1 MVDVRTTA
9 ARPCDRCGL
18 IHTPG
23 QLFVEVAPEL
33 LIDTCELD
41 AARAAA
47 HREPSPRGTR
57 AYHATHT
64 TQLDA
69 VLEHGLDPK
78 QSHATCAHVALDET
92 PGMAAAVLLPTDGQ
106 GVRYRAAGF
115 APRVVLAVD
124 VSGLDLFFELGE
136 ARHHDTVIQ
145 PERL

>member
-41 AARAAA
+41 TARTAA
-47 HREPSPRGTR
+47 HREPSPTGTR

-64 TQLDA
+64 TQLNA
-69 VLEHGLDPK
+69 VLAHGLDPK
-78 QSHATCAHVALDET
+78 QSRATCAHIALAET
-92 PGMAAAVLLPTDGQ
+92 PGIAAAVLLPTDGQ
-106 GVRYRAAGF
+106 GARHRAAGF
-115 APRVVLAVD
+115 APPVVLEVD
-124 VSGLDLFFELGE
+124 ASGLDLFFEM
-136 ARHHDTVIQ
+136 
-145 PERL
+145 